1 MASYSK
7 THWWSRWEVQ
17 HQVLQQFGDVESF
30 LREHDISPATH
41 TKLLDSLSDPQQFA
55 MLKDKLAAVVDIGS
69 YFCESYI

>member
-1 MASYSK
+1 M
-7 THWWSRWEVQ
+7 Q

>member
-30 LREHDISPATH
+30 LREHDVSPATH

-55 MLKDKLAAVVDIGS
+55 IYAQG
-69 YFCESYI
+69 